1 VLPDGALVT
10 FAAHSPQARS
20 IARVFEETLAVSGAV
35 FFVVATFVAICVVR
49 FRARE
54 HAAEPPQT
62 LGHRGLEVAWTVGPL
77 LVVSLLLVRT
87 AQTMAAT
94 DPPADREP
102 DLTIVAHQWWWEARY
117 RSGAVT
123 ANEIHVPVGRN
134 LLVAVESAD
143 VIHDFWVPQLGRK
156 IDAIPGHPA
165 HVWMQADEPGTYAG
179 ACAEY
184 CGDEHAWMRIAVVAE
199 AAVDFD
205 AWERHIRE
213 PAAAPSNAAAL
224 RGATTFRQSTCVDCH
239 RIAGVDG
246 ASGGSH
252 AAPDLTHLADRKT
265 LAAGVLAN
273 DRDHLVLWLEDPQRF
288 KPESHMP
295 SLQLTDAQADDLAS
309 YLETLR

>member
-1 VLPDGALVT
+1 VFPDGALVS
-10 FAAHSPQARS
+10 FAAHSPEARA
-20 IARVFEETLAVSGAV
+20 IARVFEETLAVSGGV
-35 FFVVATFVAICVVR
+35 FVVVATFVAICVVR
-49 FRARE
+49 FRVRE
-54 HAAEPPQT
+54 NASEPPQT
-62 LGHRGLEVAWTVGPL
+62 LGHRGLEIAWTIGPL

-94 DPPADREP
+94 DPAANREP

-123 ANEIHVPVGRN
+123 ANEIHVPVGQN

-165 HVWMQADEPGTYAG
+165 HIWMQADEPGTYPG

-199 AAVDFD
+199 SAVDFD
-205 AWERHIRE
+205 DWERHVRE
-213 PAAAPSNAAAL
+213 AAAVPSSPAAV
-224 RGATTFRQSTCVDCH
+224 RGALSFRRLTCVDCH
-239 RIAGVDG
+239 HVAGVAGAADG
-246 ASGGSH
+246 SR
-252 AAPDLTHLADRKT
+252 AAPDLTHVADRKT
-265 LAAGVLAN
+265 LAAGLLVN
-273 DRDHLVLWLEDPQRF
+273 DADHVVAWLKDPQRF
-288 KPESHMP
+288 KPGSHMP

-309 YLETLR
+309 YLGTLR